1 MCIRDRPSTTVVVL
15 EATVYITYGVPAEA
29 GSAAKV
35 ATLKVFAI
43 YFLLF
48 TYIYYI
54 VVFKK
59 VNDYYLA
66 QCDS

>member
-1 MCIRDRPSTTVVVL
+1 MLDNTKPSTTVVVL

-35 ATLKVFAI
+35 TTLKVFAI

-54 VVFKK
+54 VKFLK
-59 VNDYYLA
+59 VNDYLPKSN
-66 QCDS
+66 C